1 MLHIKDFVNK
11 VSLGESKAST
21 NVVLTIDNARGLRDE
36 LVILLTDL
44 HELQKEK
51 DNEETIVHGNLTRLA
66 GTIDDNPR
74 TPCGMQLSGQR
85 TNDYGLKMRIH

>member
-36 LVILLTDL
+36 LVMLLADL
-44 HELQKEK
+44 HELKKEK
-51 DNEETIVHGNLTRLA
+51 DNEETIDVQVKGGNF
-66 GTIDDNPR
+66 
-74 TPCGMQLSGQR
+74 
-85 TNDYGLKMRIH
+85 K

>member
-21 NVVLTIDNARGLRDE
+21 NVVLTIDNARGLRDDM
-36 LVILLTDL
+36 VMLLADL

-51 DNEETIVHGNLTRLA
+51 DNEETIDVQVKGGNF
-66 GTIDDNPR
+66 
-74 TPCGMQLSGQR
+74 
-85 TNDYGLKMRIH
+85 K